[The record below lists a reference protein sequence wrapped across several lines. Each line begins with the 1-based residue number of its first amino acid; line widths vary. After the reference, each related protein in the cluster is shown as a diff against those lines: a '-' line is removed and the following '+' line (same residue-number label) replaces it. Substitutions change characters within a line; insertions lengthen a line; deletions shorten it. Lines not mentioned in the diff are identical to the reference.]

1 MTENND
7 KKLSEN
13 NNKIKNIIKQH
24 QMQCNIC
31 GSIFHKVNKNKHL
44 QTNKHKNCEYIW
56 VNKFEIIK

>member
-1 MTENND
+1 MI

-44 QTNKHKNCEYIW
+44 QIINIKN
-56 VNKFEIIK
+56 VNIVG

>member
-44 QTNKHKNCEYIW
+44 NIYKLINIKI
-56 VNKFEIIK
+56 VNIYG